1 MRRRYVIVLTGIVLS
16 MALFTGCGSRRAA
29 EREAELQDEI
39 HELRQE
45 IDDLRAGQD
54 SQGADAQSQA
64 PAVDGQASGNA
75 DDSQTSDNTGSNQA
89 SDNSQGNGAQNAQS
103 GNGVNSGNG
112 SGSRGGAADVAISLE
127 EARDIALARVEGA
140 TASNISIELDRDD
153 GWYVYEGEIFYNGM
167 EYEFE
172 IDADS
177 GNILKW
183 EEDRW

>member
-16 MALFTGCGSRRAA
+16 LALFTGCGNRRTA
-29 EREAELQDEI
+29 EREAELQEEI
-39 HELRQE
+39 SELRQE
-45 IDDLRAGQD
+45 IDDLRAEQD
-54 SQGADAQSQA
+54 S
-64 PAVDGQASGNA
+64 PASGNA
-75 DDSQTSDNTGSNQA
+75 DDSQTSDNTGSNQGA
-89 SDNSQGNGAQNAQS
+89 DNSQGNGAQNAQS
-103 GNGVNSGNG
+103 GNGGNG
-112 SGSRGGAADVAISLE
+112 GRGGTADVAISLE

-177 GNILKW
+177 GNILKL